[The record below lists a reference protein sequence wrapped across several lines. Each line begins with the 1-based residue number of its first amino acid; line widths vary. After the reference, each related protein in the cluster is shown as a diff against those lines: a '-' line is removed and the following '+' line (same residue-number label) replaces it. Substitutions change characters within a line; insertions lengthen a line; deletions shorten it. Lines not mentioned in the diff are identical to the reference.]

1 MHTQA
6 RSHARARGCTHACAR
21 THTHTHT
28 SRTSMFDGRRLP
40 CARPSRCRYPSP
52 FAAHAVCLHR
62 MGRGGL
68 GLVRGVCGGCV
79 CTCARGCLC
88 AWAHARRADEAV
100 AAGVGRGA
108 PGLSRA
114 SRLGP
119 KGFVSLRRAD
129 GAVAAAQRLA
139 VHQRRGEEVRR
150 RVLHCYY
157 NFCIIAAIIGV
168 IMIVIMMIIITIM
181 CG

>member
-1 MHTQA
+1 MRQA
-6 RSHARARGCTHACAR
+6 QPVQVPQPLRRARRVPASEAVGEVGCVGVGAVMRARGGAC
-21 THTHTHT
+21 
-28 SRTSMFDGRRLP
+28 
-40 CARPSRCRYPSP
+40 
-52 FAAHAVCLHR
+52 
-62 MGRGGL
+62 
-68 GLVRGVCGGCV
+68 
-79 CTCARGCLC
+79 
-88 AWAHARRADEAV
+88 AHARRADGAV

-114 SRLGP
+114 SRLAP
-119 KGFVSLRRAD
+119 KGIVSLRLAD
-129 GAVAAAQRLA
+129 GAVDSAQRLA